1 MRFFAFALT
10 CVAIFV
16 CGCIPMAQ
24 DLPDETKLTEADKAN
39 ETAFS
44 NAIDATEW
52 LIDTKHTLKGMP
64 IDRSS
69 ALLNILLQEGATEL
83 RVDQIFPDSKDPT
96 FKTAGQLLIKL
107 PRTGKGRKDVLQF
120 VSNMTGIERP
130 DRGQSVVDITFQ
142 GDLKQ

>member
-1 MRFFAFALT
+1 
-10 CVAIFV
+10 
-16 CGCIPMAQ
+16 MAQ
-24 DLPDETKLTEADKAN
+24 DLPDETKLTEADRAN

-64 IDRSS
+64 IDRTS

-83 RVDQIFPDSKDPT
+83 RVDQIFPDSKDPA
-96 FKTAGQLLIKL
+96 FQSAGQLLIKL

-120 VSNMTGIERP
+120 VSNMTGLERL
-130 DRGQSVVDITFQ
+130 DRGQSVVEISFQ
-142 GDLKQ
+142 GELKQ